1 MIYRESRCGKMI
13 NKTVDYA
20 QYDILPAGVCE
31 FLGDEAL
38 SLTYV
43 NTFFHTMLGYE
54 ERKDLPSAMK
64 ELVLQEDWEEMCN
77 MAGFCPGNPAAT
89 LELEV
94 RIKKRNGEMGWFM
107 LRCKGDSERP
117 SAILCICLDFTLRKD
132 AIQGLYGQE
141 ETYRLIVWEHTK
153 KMAARYELDTKI
165 LYLYEKSAEFFNRQ
179 ELENMPETF
188 ITEGIVAEES
198 KEDYR
203 AFFKKMTD
211 GIKMAE
217 TIVKMNLDQDRQ
229 VWLRHDYTLAEDGR
243 SAVISME
250 DMTIA
255 HEKEIEH
262 ERWKRS
268 YESQLTGNVM
278 NYRYNITRDTVEY
291 IKGIMG
297 GEIPKSA
304 RTSFTAA
311 AGYVWEHFIYKED
324 QDIYKEMFS
333 YANLMKRYCEG
344 IKTLHCE
351 FRRLNP
357 EGNYFWVGSEIQLI
371 QDPYSKDIIAF
382 VALNDIDE
390 KKKEEF
396 QLQYRLENDDLTGVL
411 NRSEAVKKVTKMFV
425 KSEKRHNHGFVMVD
439 IDNFKMLNDSYGHI
453 VGDQVLKEIAYTLK
467 SAGKTD
473 DVIARLGGDEFV
485 ICMKN
490 VGSSHA
496 LAKRLETL
504 RKRVAR
510 WVNGDIEISA
520 SIGASM
526 YPKDGTTFTTLYQ
539 KADIALYRAKAEGRN
554 RVVLFE
560 PEMEYNNKGDQ
571 L

>member
-1 MIYRESRCGKMI
+1 MTKMM
-13 NKTVDYA
+13 NETVDYA
-20 QYDILPAGVCE
+20 QFDILPAGVCE

-43 NTFFHTMLGYE
+43 NTTFHAMLGYE
-54 ERKDLPSAMK
+54 KRQEMPSEMK
-64 ELVLQEDWEEMCN
+64 ELVLKEDWEEMCN

-94 RIKKRNGEMGWFM
+94 RMKKKNGDTGWFM
-107 LRCKGDSERP
+107 LRCKGDSERT
-117 SAILCICLDFTLRKD
+117 SRIMCICLDFSLRKD
-132 AIQGLYGQE
+132 AVEGLYGQE

-153 KMAARYELDTKI
+153 KMAARYELDTEI
-165 LYLYEKSAEFFNRQ
+165 LYLYEKSSEFFDRQ
-179 ELENMPETF
+179 VIENMPETF
-188 ITEGIVAEES
+188 ITEGMVAEES
-198 KEDYR
+198 QEEYR
-203 AFFKKMTD
+203 EFFKRMKE
-211 GIKMAE
+211 GIPASD
-217 TIVKMNLDQDRQ
+217 TIVKINHRLNRQ
-229 VWLRHDYTLAEDGR
+229 VWLRHDYTITDDGR
-243 SAVISME
+243 FAVISME
-250 DMTIA
+250 DMTKA

-268 YESQLTGNVM
+268 YESQLTGNVI

-291 IKGIMG
+291 IKGTMG
-297 GEIPKSA
+297 EEIPKSA

-311 AGYVWEHFIYKED
+311 AAYVWEHFIYTED
-324 QDIYKEMFS
+324 QENYKIMFS

-357 EGNYFWVGSEIQLI
+357 EGNYFWVEGDIQLI

-411 NRSEAVKKVTKMFV
+411 NRAEAVKKVTKMLV

-453 VGDQVLKEIAYTLK
+453 IGDQVLKEIAYTLK
-467 SAGKTD
+467 SAGKAD

-490 VGSSHA
+490 VGNSHA
-496 LAKRLETL
+496 PEKRLETL

-520 SIGASM
+520 SIGAAM
-526 YPKDGTTFTTLYQ
+526 YPKDGTTFTSLYQ